1 MVVSENPAMT
11 RAARPRS
18 GYGGGDVPAASESGG
33 VSAIAATFKMDG
45 QQRISL
51 MELMTRI
58 RSAGIGPDDPRVR
71 EMIAGLPE
79 ADRDDGGGLTIEQ
92 FSVIC
97 EPAGG

>member
-1 MVVSENPAMT
+1 MVASKRSAMT

-18 GYGGGDVPAASESGG
+18 GYGRGDVAAAGASGG
-33 VSAIAATFKMDG
+33 ASSIAATFKLDG

-71 EMIAGLPE
+71 EMIAGLP
-79 ADRDDGGGLTIEQ
+79 DTDGRDGGGLTIEQ
-92 FSVIC
+92 FTAIC
-97 EPAGG
+97 EASGG